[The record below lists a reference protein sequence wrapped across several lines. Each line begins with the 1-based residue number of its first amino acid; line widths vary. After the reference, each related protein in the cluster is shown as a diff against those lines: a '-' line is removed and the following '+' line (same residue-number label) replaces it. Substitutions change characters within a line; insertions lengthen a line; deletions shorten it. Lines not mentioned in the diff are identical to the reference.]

1 MSSRAFAQ
9 SYGQRISF
17 YLSRYENIGV
27 NSRTRCD
34 IALAEAEF
42 LNKTVMT
49 LLSSGNVNISI
60 HYQSMV
66 IKFLIICLIIQETLT
81 QVRVII
87 MSLHLVVDLFLGLL
101 INHQFL
107 MAHKIR
113 LIQWYMGLGIE
124 YPASQYGCQLAI
136 PRNVGNPTLS
146 VRFKEANNWGGWS
159 AITAGVALSLNG
171 TATFTVNVWHTSS
184 DNQQRLY
191 FDNNSYY
198 LYSRTRHKSYCIS

>member
-1 MSSRAFAQ
+1 MLLIVEHLIIQ
-9 SYGQRISF
+9 F

-49 LLSSGNVNISI
+49 LLSNGNVNISDSLSI
-60 HYQSMV
+60 NGNQ
-66 IKFLIICLIIQETLT
+66 ILIICLIVQETLT

-113 LIQWYMGLGIE
+113 LIQLV
-124 YPASQYGCQLAI
+124 YGF
-136 PRNVGNPTLS
+136 R
-146 VRFKEANNWGGWS
+146 
-159 AITAGVALSLNG
+159 
-171 TATFTVNVWHTSS
+171 
-184 DNQQRLY
+184 Y
-191 FDNNSYY
+191 
-198 LYSRTRHKSYCIS
+198 